1 MDEKVRE
8 LHTVKI
14 GLSDT
19 TQMQCYDSMKCIS
32 EYSLEEFLTS
42 KDFFFP
48 FWWYYFKEVSFVE
61 FGRGNVA
68 LISGRFIAVLISNT
82 FQFHRQ

>member
-1 MDEKVRE
+1 MDEKLRE

-42 KDFFFP
+42 KDF
-48 FWWYYFKEVSFVE
+48 SFH
-61 FGRGNVA
+61 FGGTILKR
-68 LISGRFIAVLISNT
+68 
-82 FQFHRQ
+82 